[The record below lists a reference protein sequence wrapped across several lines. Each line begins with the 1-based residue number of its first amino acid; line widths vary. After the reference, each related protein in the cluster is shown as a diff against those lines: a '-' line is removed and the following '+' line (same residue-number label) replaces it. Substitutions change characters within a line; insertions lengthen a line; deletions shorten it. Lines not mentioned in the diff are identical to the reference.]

1 MFGQMMLNNNE
12 IQSISYGGTPVQGN
26 LGIVM
31 PPHNQ
36 QINGNMLN
44 GNLYSHQSTSN
55 TPMNNMNTNHNPY
68 NTIQSNYNNHS
79 GWSPQ
84 SCPSKS
90 PRSDNAVGSTK
101 SQGGNM

>member
-1 MFGQMMLNNNE
+1 MMINNNE
-12 IQSISYGGTPVQGN
+12 IPSISYVGTPVQGN
-26 LGIVM
+26 IGIVI
-31 PPHNQ
+31 PPTNQ
-36 QINGNMLN
+36 QMNGSMLN
-44 GNLYSHQSTSN
+44 GTLYTHQSASN
-55 TPMNNMNTNHNPY
+55 TPMNNNMNTNQNIY